1 MANVLFIGDCHFGHR
16 NQIRWRPFES
26 EEQITELILS
36 NLRKRVT
43 KRDIV
48 YFLGDIILSQDRLTV
63 LDGIPGK
70 KILVAGNHCTEH
82 LSMRQLVDTFDEVH
96 AIVKY
101 KEFWLTHAPIHP
113 DELRGKVNIHGHVHT
128 NTIDDKRYVN
138 VSCEAINYSPVSLHK
153 IRASIY
159 Q

>member
-1 MANVLFIGDCHFGHR
+1 MANVLFIGDCHFGHK

-26 EEQITELILS
+26 EGQVTELILS

-63 LDGIPGK
+63 LDDIPGK

-82 LSMRQLVDTFDEVH
+82 VSMRQLVDVFDEVH
-96 AIVKY
+96 AMVKY
-101 KEFWLTHAPIHP
+101 KEFWLTHAPLHP

-128 NTIDDKRYVN
+128 NTLDDKRYVN
-138 VSCEAINYSPVSLHK
+138 VSCEAVNYSPISLHE